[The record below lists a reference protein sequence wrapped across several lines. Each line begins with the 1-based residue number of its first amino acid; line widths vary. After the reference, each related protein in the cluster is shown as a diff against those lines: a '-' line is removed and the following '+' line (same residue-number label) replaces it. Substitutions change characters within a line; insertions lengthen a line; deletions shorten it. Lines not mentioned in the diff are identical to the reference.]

1 MFPIVVSADHSA
13 AGGVDCHSAVG
24 TVDAEGI
31 DHNSTDWVVPGNSA
45 RSLAEG
51 WCADEYC
58 F

>member
-1 MFPIVVSADHSA
+1 MVSADHSA

-45 RSLAEG
+45 GSLAEG